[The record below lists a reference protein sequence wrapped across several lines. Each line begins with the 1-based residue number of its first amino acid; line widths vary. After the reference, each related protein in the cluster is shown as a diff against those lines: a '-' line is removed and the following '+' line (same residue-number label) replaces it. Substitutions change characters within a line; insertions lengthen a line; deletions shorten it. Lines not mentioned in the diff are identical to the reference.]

1 MKMNE
6 QSTSETLE
14 KIKNRAA
21 HLLKSETEKEV
32 DIKEKKTALRKVSAQ
47 DAEANV
53 KNNPFYKILTKPDLS
68 NEEKV
73 ALIRKV
79 LTYDRTQSKE
89 ENLERVTLLNELE
102 SFLELQRRGHAMQL
116 IELNGS
122 DVYPQL
128 KNTIGK
134 IMDEFGKFQEEIS
147 AITGPL
153 QTIEDIRSREGKER
167 VLEAL
172 KNANE
177 SKKLG
182 EELNARIAQL
192 DGESQNIEKNKSNII
207 NKVAELKNFQE
218 IEKTKKA
225 RNFFSGI
232 IGGGAHTAMVA
243 REQEIQAQLLRSNE
257 LSKDLEEKK
266 SALRKQVEQLNELEA
281 ILAADPNQ
289 KKVQDLIDIG
299 TEAYQKRVDDLK
311 ESAKAFIT
319 FTSENLDTCV
329 ARLKMSGEHI
339 DSLETASE
347 TYTQYYGLLAQGNR
361 ESLTEN
367 VKLEENLRAELK
379 SLETDNANDPSIQIK
394 TMETK
399 QLASNLNGYV
409 TQQQSVTETH
419 TVVRNNLA
427 EQQTAI
433 IALKRHNN
441 IALQRAKIN
450 LTNGVSTAATHF
462 ATVLVAVNS
471 ASTAEANDQI
481 GEAFGGVRK
490 MTQETLSA
498 VLGQLVQDISEGRAS
513 IVEQTE
519 GIRKL
524 SETLSAVNSSM
535 LSQVKETLNSLDDAE
550 ISNQQLKELSERNR
564 AVETTARREHETG
577 TTSESS
583 DTSSDANKPVDN
595 DKFGLNL

>member
-1 MKMNE
+1 M
-6 QSTSETLE
+6 
-14 KIKNRAA
+14 
-21 HLLKSETEKEV
+21 
-32 DIKEKKTALRKVSAQ
+32 
-47 DAEANV
+47 
-53 KNNPFYKILTKPDLS
+53 LTF
-68 NEEKV
+68 
-73 ALIRKV
+73 
-79 LTYDRTQSKE
+79 DRTQSKE

-116 IELNGS
+116 IDLNGS

-134 IMDEFGKFQEEIS
+134 IMDEFSKFQEEIS

-153 QTIEDIRSREGKER
+153 QTIEDIRSREGKEQ
-167 VLEAL
+167 VLAAL

-182 EELNARIAQL
+182 EELNARIAQF
-192 DGESQNIEKNKSNII
+192 DRESQALEQNKAAAVYKSQ
-207 NKVAELKNFQE
+207 ELKNIQE

-232 IGGGAHTAMVA
+232 VGGSAYTAMVA
-243 REQEIQAQLLRSNE
+243 REQEIKAQQLKSE
-257 LSKDLEEKK
+257 KLSKDLEEKK
-266 SALRKQVEQLNELEA
+266 SALYKQVEQLKELEA

-299 TEAYQKRVDDLK
+299 TAAYQKRVDDLK

-319 FTSENLDTCV
+319 FTSENLDICV
-329 ARLKMSGEHI
+329 SRLKMSGEHI
-339 DSLETASE
+339 DSLETANE
-347 TYTQYYGLLAQGNR
+347 TYTQYYSLLAQGNK
-361 ESLTEN
+361 ESLTDN
-367 VKLEENLRAELK
+367 VKLVEDLRAELK
-379 SLETDNANDPSIQIK
+379 NLETSEADNPAIQIK

-399 QLASNLNGYV
+399 QLADNLNGYV
-409 TQQQSVTETH
+409 TQQQSVAETH
-419 TVVRNNLA
+419 AVVRNNLA

-498 VLGQLVQDISEGRAS
+498 VLGQLVQDISEGRAN

-524 SETLSAVNSSM
+524 SQVLSSVNSSM

-550 ISNQQLKELSERNR
+550 ISNRQLKELSQRNR
-564 AVETTARREHETG
+564 AVETVAHREHETG
-577 TTSESS
+577 TSSESS
-583 DTSSDANKPVDN
+583 DTSSATSKPADS

>member
-1 MKMNE
+1 MTDD
-6 QSTSETLE
+6 STAATLE
-14 KIKNRAA
+14 TMKLRVAQK
-21 HLLKSETEKEV
+21 LKSETEK
-32 DIKEKKTALRKVSAQ
+32 DDSKKGKNTQARVVSSQ
-47 DAEANV
+47 EFEAKI

-79 LTYDRTQSKE
+79 LTYDRAQSKE
-89 ENLERVTLLNELE
+89 ENLERIMLLNELE
-102 SFLELQRRGHAMQL
+102 SFLEMQRRGHAMQL

-134 IMDEFGKFQEEIS
+134 IMDEFAKFQDEIS

-153 QTIEDIRSREGKER
+153 QVIEDIRSREGKDR

-182 EELNARIAQL
+182 EELNARIAQF
-192 DGESQNIEKNKSNII
+192 DRESQEIEQNKAAVSNKSQ
-207 NKVAELKNFQE
+207 ELKNTQE
-218 IEKTKKA
+218 VEKTKKT
-225 RNFFSGI
+225 RNFFSELV
-232 IGGGAHTAMVA
+232 GGSSHSAMVA
-243 REQEIQAQLLRSNE
+243 REQEIKAQQLKSE
-257 LSKDLEEKK
+257 KLSKDLEEKK
-266 SALRKQVEQLNELEA
+266 AALHKQIEQLKELED

-311 ESAKAFIT
+311 NSAKAFIT

-329 ARLKMSGEHI
+329 SRLKMSGEHI
-339 DSLETASE
+339 DSLETANE
-347 TYTQYYGLLAQGNR
+347 TYTQYYGLLAQGNK

-367 VKLEENLRAELK
+367 VGLEENLRTELK
-379 SLETDNANDPSIQIK
+379 RLETDNADNPAVQIK

-399 QLASNLNGYV
+399 QLTNNLNGYV
-409 TQQQSVTETH
+409 TQQQSVAETH

-427 EQQTAI
+427 EQQTAV

-471 ASTAEANDQI
+471 ASTSEANDQI

-490 MTQETLSA
+490 MTQETLST
-498 VLGQLVQDISEGRAS
+498 VLGQLVQDISEGRAD
-513 IVEQTE
+513 IIEQTE

-524 SETLSAVNSSM
+524 SETLSSVNSSM
-535 LSQVKETLNSLDDAE
+535 LSQVKETLTSLDDAE
-550 ISNQQLKELSERNR
+550 VSNRQLKELSERNR
-564 AVETTARREHETG
+564 AVETVARREHETG
-577 TTSESS
+577 TSSENSNSSS
-583 DTSSDANKPVDN
+583 DTNKPADN
-595 DKFGLNL
+595 DKFGLNF